1 MKTFAPLFLLT
12 VVKYYLFCTYTLD
25 ISQKKVSK
33 RFGDI
38 KKKPYLCSSYPENN
52 LFTLRKTNTY

>member
-12 VVKYYLFCTYTLD
+12 GVKYYLFCTYTLD
-25 ISQKKVSK
+25 INQKKVSK

-38 KKKPYLCSSYPENN
+38 KKKP
-52 LFTLRKTNTY
+52 